1 MKTDHDQSLR
11 KHLHE
16 LLQGGSAHVKFDE
29 VAADFPA
36 DLRGKKP
43 SGQPHTPW
51 RLLEH
56 LRITQ
61 WDIVEF
67 SRNPKHVSPEWPER
81 YWPSS
86 DAPPNPAAWSKSVK
100 AFHAD
105 LGAMQK
111 LVEDPQADL
120 FKPFPWGDGQTLLRE
135 SLLLADHNAYHLG
148 ELLMLRRLLGAWQ
161 K

>member
-1 MKTDHDQSLR
+1 MKTDRDQSLR
-11 KHLHE
+11 KHLLE
-16 LLQGGSAHVKFDE
+16 LLQGGSAHLKFEE
-29 VAADFPA
+29 VVADFSA
-36 DLRGKKP
+36 NLRGKKP

-61 WDIVEF
+61 WDILEF
-67 SRNPKHVSPEWPER
+67 SRNPKHASPEWPEG

-86 DAPPNPAAWSKSVK
+86 DAPPSPAAWNKSVK
-100 AFHAD
+100 ACHSD
-105 LGAMQK
+105 LRAMQK
-111 LVEDPQADL
+111 LVEDPQPDL
-120 FKPFPWGDGQTLLRE
+120 FKPFPWGDGQTILRE
-135 SLLLADHNAYHLG
+135 ALLLADHNAYNFG